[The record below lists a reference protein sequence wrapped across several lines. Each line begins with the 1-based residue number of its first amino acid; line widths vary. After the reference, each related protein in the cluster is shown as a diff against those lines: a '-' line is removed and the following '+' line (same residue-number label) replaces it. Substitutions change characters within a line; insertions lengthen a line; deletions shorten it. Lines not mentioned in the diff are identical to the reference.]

1 MSTST
6 STTQDERSGGLTG
19 DPAVDEL
26 LDRYLATWRD
36 DDMEAWGRLFTEDAD
51 FVTHTGVWWRS
62 RHENVVGHQA
72 VPDDI
77 ARQKVRYGFD
87 AAEASAVAPDVAL
100 VHATW
105 RWPGF
110 VASPGDPPADR
121 SGVVTMVLV
130 ARDGRWLIRSSHNTR
145 TA

>member
-1 MSTST
+1 MDRGTER
-6 STTQDERSGGLTG
+6 DEGIDGLTG
-19 DPAVDEL
+19 DPAVDDL

-62 RHENVVGHQA
+62 RHDNVVGHEA
-72 VPDDI
+72 VPEDV
-77 ARQKVRYGFD
+77 ARQKVRYTFD
-87 AAEASAVAPDVAL
+87 GAEVSAITPEVAL

-110 VASPGDPPADR
+110 VASPGEPPADR
-121 SGVVTMVLV
+121 SGIVTMVLV

-145 TA
+145 MS